1 MRALVLHPV
10 PEAGRALA
18 RALENLD
25 EHWQAD
31 WCSSPSAVHPRL
43 ICEDTALLLIA
54 GHDSL
59 WAALQAHPPV
69 PSPWVMA
76 LGTPPCADCTL
87 PADTPPQQ
95 AAALAL
101 RMAQQKELPLLG
113 QAALPR
119 LNQLAEQMLREMGL
133 RRELRAAAFLPEAA
147 ALCAA
152 YPPFLQALTGALYP
166 RIGVQQGL
174 RPAAVERNIRS
185 ALESLW
191 SSGSLGALEKW
202 FGHTVDPEKG
212 RPTNREFLA
221 MTAEHLRRLYRAPG
235 TAR

>member
-1 MRALVLHPV
+1 MPF
-10 PEAGRALA
+10 
-18 RALENLD
+18 
-25 EHWQAD
+25 
-31 WCSSPSAVHPRL
+31 SPR
-43 ICEDTALLLIA
+43 
-54 GHDSL
+54 
-59 WAALQAHPPV
+59 PPV
-69 PSPWVMA
+69 PAPWVVL
-76 LGTPPCADCTL
+76 LGTAHDADLIL
-87 PADTPPQQ
+87 PAGTPPQQ
-95 AAALAL
+95 AAEAALTL
-101 RMAQQKELPLLG
+101 AQQVELPRLG

-152 YPPFLQALTGALYP
+152 CPPFLTALTGALYP
-166 RIGVQQGL
+166 RLGAQHGL

-191 SSGSLGALEKW
+191 SSGHLSALEKW

-221 MTAEHLRRLYRAPG
+221 MTAEHLRRLYRVPG
-235 TAR
+235 AAR